1 MDGYERIL
9 CRQNKQDS
17 LKVNFCILEL
27 SILDFHIFQDFCS
40 SKTKFLTSIEIVWPR
55 KLFGFGD

>member
-27 SILDFHIFQDFCS
+27 SILDFHISQDFYS
-40 SKTKFLTSIEIVWPR
+40 SKTIVLTSFEIVWTR
-55 KLFGFGD
+55 TLFGFDD

>member
-27 SILDFHIFQDFCS
+27 SILDFRISQDFYS
-40 SKTKFLTSIEIVWPR
+40 SKTIVLTSFEIVWTR
-55 KLFGFGD
+55 TLFGFDH